1 MRKST
6 GRVMFGLAAAMMAL
20 LLAGCGEKQ
29 CFFVTQD
36 SKGLKTG
43 ANVIWVSDAL
53 LREPVIVGKVAA
65 LEEVDG
71 GTKVSIKFAKKYKSL
86 IHDGVAGCVVVDE
99 KSAPH
104 RVGVLLAGGKDE
116 SRPLLE
122 DGDQIPESRDG
133 GAAKEGFAAFVEWIR
148 TSRTLELQLVCT
160 TLLIILVLLKFV
172 SRRFKLI
179 LFLGLLCAVGYVYS
193 TVKNDWSSY
202 KARFSNVKSA
212 TQEAKSWILQ
222 HGEKLHVI
230 LETALEADDD

>member
-1 MRKST
+1 MKKFTKIAIYSL
-6 GRVMFGLAAAMMAL
+6 VAAMATL
-20 LLAGCGEKQ
+20 VVGCGEKQ
-29 CFFVTQD
+29 CFFVTQN

-43 ANVIWVSDAL
+43 ANVVWVSGGLA
-53 LREPVIVGKVAA
+53 REATIVGKVAS

-71 GTKVSIKFAKKYKSL
+71 GTKVSIRFTKKYKSL
-86 IHDGVAGCVVVDE
+86 IHDGVAGCIVMDE
-99 KSAPH
+99 KSTPPK
-104 RVGVLLAGGKDE
+104 VGVLLTGGKDE

-172 SRRFKLI
+172 SKRFKFI
-179 LFLGLLCAVGYVYS
+179 LFIGLLCAVGYVYS

-202 KARFSNVKSA
+202 KERFSNVKSA

-230 LETALEADDD
+230 LETALEADDE